1 MTEGTETPV
10 SGAEDAAAERDE
22 VVARMTEHAGEMARE
37 LALLDGGDYGQRS
50 FSTDRGKWTL
60 KYEAG
65 AVQYLRFEGKSGG
78 ETYVVSTHRPPD
90 PEALARARA
99 DYDAFVEAFNDY
111 VESLDGLFDDAA
123 DEFPEVASAESVVAE
138 RDRIAGRMR
147 EAADAM
153 AGELHR
159 FGGDEY
165 GTYATRVGGTRWE
178 LKWERD
184 RASYLRVGGEGG
196 VYLLSQYGPAS
207 APDVRALADDFAGFV
222 DAFNAHVDALD
233 ADLSRVTLD

>member
-1 MTEGTETPV
+1 MSEGTETPV
-10 SGAEDAAAERDE
+10 SGVEDVAAERDE
-22 VVARMTEHAGEMARE
+22 VLARVTDHAGGMARE

-50 FSTDRGKWTL
+50 FSTDRGTWTL

-65 AVQYLRFEGKSGG
+65 AVQYLRFEGTSGG

-90 PEALARARA
+90 PEELARAMA
-99 DYDAFVEAFNDY
+99 DYGAFVDAFNDY
-111 VESLDGLFDDAA
+111 VESLAGLFDDVD
-123 DEFPEVASAESVVAE
+123 DEFPAVASAEAVVAE
-138 RDRIAGRMR
+138 RDRIADRMR

-159 FGGDEY
+159 FGGDAY
-165 GTYATRVGGTRWE
+165 GTYAARVGGTRWE

-196 VYLLSQYGPAS
+196 VYLLSQYGPAA
-207 APDVRALADDFAGFV
+207 APDVRAHAADFGGFV
-222 DAFNAHVDALD
+222 DAFNDHVDALD
-233 ADLSRVTLD
+233 ADLSRVSLD